1 MRKGSGTKVRT
12 SLTLEKELFE
22 EITKVC
28 EKRTMKVSNY
38 IEKLIRIGLKNEKA

>member
-12 SLTLEKELFE
+12 SLTLDKELFD

-28 EKRTMKVSNY
+28 DRRTMKVSNY
-38 IEKLIRIGLKNEKA
+38 IEKLVRIGLRNEKP